1 MAWPC
6 FAGIWRRRE
15 RGRARCGNEAPFP
28 LPPAS
33 EPYFQAYARP
43 LGFCPALSELYGE
56 TWEFGDP
63 ESALRALRERY
74 RLAAH
79 QSALEDRLGVRD
91 PDFSGDA
98 AAPNTAFAGGC
109 WAALVG
115 TLARK
120 CGWSSPPAPAQEAP
134 LQAPA
139 QEGGMT
145 TGFETSF
152 KIVFFEVASID
163 LTSTTV
169 ANAAAAGIDS
179 SKVVIEEVSCE
190 VSLSVKFDVAMTDAQ
205 LLTAIDSFCSC
216 IRAKFQEDFEDVY
229 VEFVVESAGF
239 APTLRHRVRFEYP
252 LRACSS
258 VVVVAF
264 TSACAVKLNEA
275 FGAVFQAPE
284 VVFAVNIK
292 LISTTSTAVEVP
304 SAADLATKMSEFL
317 GVSVEAAID
326 ANSVKTQVDGD
337 LFEPEALHIPR
348 AKLGHLERLAHMAE
362 SGVGAFDA
370 NRLPFGRPC
379 EVFTRRTDVQPFGLS
394 LEHGKEPLAL
404 AAARGARAEGLP
416 LPGPALQSAR
426 GEEGGGAGVA
436 VAAERGACAG
446 PRGGAARRAAA
457 PRVGFLA
464 PYRAQMR
471 RRLPS
476 SRAPFR

>member
-190 VSLSVKFDVAMTDAQ
+190 V
-205 LLTAIDSFCSC
+205 
-216 IRAKFQEDFEDVY
+216 
-229 VEFVVESAGF
+229 
-239 APTLRHRVRFEYP
+239 
-252 LRACSS
+252 
-258 VVVVAF
+258 
-264 TSACAVKLNEA
+264 
-275 FGAVFQAPE
+275 
-284 VVFAVNIK
+284 
-292 LISTTSTAVEVP
+292 P

>member
-216 IRAKFQEDFEDVY
+216 IRAKFQE
-229 VEFVVESAGF
+229 
-239 APTLRHRVRFEYP
+239 
-252 LRACSS
+252 
-258 VVVVAF
+258 
-264 TSACAVKLNEA
+264 
-275 FGAVFQAPE
+275 
-284 VVFAVNIK
+284 
-292 LISTTSTAVEVP
+292 
-304 SAADLATKMSEFL
+304 
-317 GVSVEAAID
+317 
-326 ANSVKTQVDGD
+326 
-337 LFEPEALHIPR
+337 
-348 AKLGHLERLAHMAE
+348 
-362 SGVGAFDA
+362 
-370 NRLPFGRPC
+370 
-379 EVFTRRTDVQPFGLS
+379 
-394 LEHGKEPLAL
+394 EPLAL